1 MLNNTTGIYHNGDR
15 VDIQTDPDHPI
26 TTRWIP
32 GTIQSFKDYTVRSLD
47 NRTEHRK
54 TQNNVRRPG
63 EEPVN
68 ELYHINEQVEMRR
81 TRAFVFTSWV
91 PGAIVKLNYNVL
103 TDTGEVVERSTA
115 AIRPSR
121 QEYNRQQQRIIEERQ
136 REDEL
141 IREEVMAR
149 NREEGL
155 RRREQ
160 NERNRQNLL
169 RGNNI
174 GPDGLAFEIHN
185 AFDKFKIN
193 EFMRII
199 NKANGTNNSFKNR
212 EKPLQPLIDNVNAN
226 TNLSPEKKTEL
237 TQKIARIFN
246 TLRQYESLPEKL
258 SNITACIQYV
268 LMQPQDFIDIYI
280 DTFITD
286 CLKAYSSGDTTSCVK
301 GMYERIYFAFR
312 DTVSTICLDQIQ
324 GTGTASLCKPEY
336 IEIFDCFYENIP
348 TELLNEYSKNWFQE
362 RSEAAESMS
371 PENRIKD
378 FVSFVREKI
387 NNPSKFSKGEASIR
401 RYAATN
407 INVLF
412 GGRQRRSNGKSRRP
426 NKKTI
431 KKRKNCRSKR
441 SVIKTI
447 KKHR

>member
-32 GTIQSFKDYTVRSLD
+32 GTIQSFKDYTVRSLND
-47 NRTEHRK
+47 RRDYRK
-54 TQNNVRRPG
+54 TQDEIRMLN
-63 EEPVN
+63 EEAVN
-68 ELYHINEQVEMRR
+68 GLYPITSQVEMRR

-103 TDTGEVVERSTA
+103 TDTGEVVDRSTA

-141 IREEVMAR
+141 IRQEVMAR

-160 NERNRQNLL
+160 NERERQNLL
-169 RGNNI
+169 RANNI

-185 AFDKFKIN
+185 AFDKFKISQ
-193 EFMRII
+193 FMRII

-237 TQKIARIFN
+237 TEKIAKIFN

-268 LMQPQDFIDIYI
+268 LMQPQEFIDIYI

-286 CLKAYSSGDTTSCVK
+286 CLKAYARGNAQSCVK
-301 GMYERIYFAFR
+301 GMYERVYFAFR

-324 GTGTASLCKPEY
+324 GTGAAQLCKPEY

-348 TELLNEYSKNWFQE
+348 TELLNEYSKNWYEE

-371 PENRIKD
+371 PENRIED

-401 RYAATN
+401 RYADQN

-412 GGRQRRSNGKSRRP
+412 GGRQRRSNGKSRKRSSRQRRI
-426 NKKTI
+426 KTV
-431 KKRKNCRSKR
+431 KKRKSNQAK
-441 SVIKTI
+441 KTRR
-447 KKHR
+447 H